1 MLWRRRLERDDFGE
15 IVGEEDDFV
24 GVRVDA
30 ALRLEKDPLFRR
42 DGFMGDDCI
51 APMRRFVMEAVSD

>member
-1 MLWRRRLERDDFGE
+1 MLWRRRLEREDFGE
-15 IVGEEDDFV
+15 IVGEVEDFV

-30 ALRLEKDPLFRR
+30 ALRLEKDPLFRM

-51 APMRRFVMEAVSD
+51 APIRRFVMDAVRD